1 MAKNSDLVQ
10 IGTAAAAIA
19 ALLVLS
25 KAYADPTPTPTP
37 TPVPTPSPSPT
48 PTPTPTPAL
57 PQANAVKVYVPVY
70 SDAMAGSIVQAK
82 SNGKYPNLPIIAAF
96 NPGGGPGD
104 EYEGV
109 MGRRS
114 DVGARLTS
122 VKQLPNVYCIG
133 YIPTWYAGVYASPP
147 QAESYA
153 GSPKY
158 GVRFYMNESDYLAY
172 YIQNDPVR
180 KALWLPD
187 LVDNYRLWYPEIQG
201 LMMDEVYNGNSTG
214 TMHTNR
220 VNFYTNVN
228 TTDPNKYSLI
238 GYAKSKGMNYF
249 KGNPGGTTANEFFDK
264 NRANNFNVLSVSER
278 GTGGLPATTPAGLT
292 SFLRGINGNG
302 ARRWQCAI
310 TWAGAPTLTQAQTN
324 AVCAEVDSLFITSA
338 SYTAVGTYFDNLCN
352 WVDQYNKSIGAY

>member
-25 KAYADPTPTPTP
+25 KAYADPTPAPTP

-70 SDAMAGSIVQAK
+70 SDAMAGSIVAAK
-82 SNGKYPNLPIIAAF
+82 SNGKYPNLPIVAAF
-96 NPGGGPGD
+96 NPAGGPGD
-104 EYEGV
+104 IYSGV
-109 MGRRS
+109 NGPRS
-114 DVGARLTS
+114 DILARLTT
-122 VKQLPNVYCIG
+122 VTQLPNVYPIG
-133 YIPTWYAGVYASPP
+133 YLPSWYAGVYATPP
-147 QAESYA
+147 EPEGYA
-153 GSPKY
+153 GSAHY
-158 GVRFYMNESDYLAY
+158 GVFFYMKRSDYLAAVSRGEKCLY
-172 YIQNDPVR
+172 MPELID
-180 KALWLPD
+180 K
-187 LVDNYRLWYPEIQG
+187 YRLWYPKIMG
-201 LMMDEVYNGNSTG
+201 LMIDEVYNANATG
-214 TMHTNR
+214 TEHTNR
-220 VNFYTNVN
+220 VNY
-228 TTDPNKYSLI
+228 YSKVDNSNPLDTSMI
-238 GYAKSKGMNYF
+238 GYARSKGLMYV
-249 KGNPGGTTANEFFDK
+249 KGNPGGATANEFFDK

-278 GTGGLPATTPAGLT
+278 GSGGLPATTPAGLT